1 MKVNCVDE
9 VGLFLVDAC
18 CCKRLIFSW
27 PWMAGSLSAVA
38 IAFEIMPEF
47 SPAPMDKSVV
57 NNVSRSSVMMKV
69 RDCVWILLVRMGNEA
84 L

>member
-1 MKVNCVDE
+1 MNCVDE

-47 SPAPMDKSVV
+47 SPTPINTSII
-57 NNVSRSSVMMKV
+57 NNVSSYSVTMKV
-69 RDCVWILLVRMGNEA
+69 RDGLWM
-84 L
+84 